1 MPKLFTVSGYNVFF
15 WSNEQGEPIHVHVS
29 KGRPTSNATKIWLT
43 KTGGCIVANNGSKIP
58 EKELNELLDI
68 TTVVQPI
75 EAIGKAAVQELIA
88 QKEKAPGE
96 QGEKREVL
104 EASIVFRKSCRKAD

>member
-1 MPKLFTVSGYNVFF
+1 MPKLFTVSGYNMFF

-58 EKELNELLDI
+58 EKELNELLEFI
-68 TTVVQPI
+68 SAQFF
-75 EAIGKAAVQELIA
+75 LIS
-88 QKEKAPGE
+88 EKWK
-96 QGEKREVL
+96 QFFVTDTIK
-104 EASIVFRKSCRKAD
+104 FYC

>member
-1 MPKLFTVSGYNVFF
+1 IEESVESLIKWAFEKTVNKSWQNR
-15 WSNEQGEPIHVHVS
+15 WDDE
-29 KGRPTSNATKIWLT
+29 
-43 KTGGCIVANNGSKIP
+43 
-58 EKELNELLDI
+58 ELNELLDI